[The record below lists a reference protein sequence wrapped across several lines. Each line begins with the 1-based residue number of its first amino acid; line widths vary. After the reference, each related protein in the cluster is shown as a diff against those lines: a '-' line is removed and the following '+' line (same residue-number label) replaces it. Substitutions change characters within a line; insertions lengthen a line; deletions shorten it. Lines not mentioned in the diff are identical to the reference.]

1 MADFFASC
9 PQEMSGVLELELQS
23 LGFHKTEKINSG
35 VYFETTWEGCYKAN
49 LYSRIASRV
58 YKPVL
63 EFIAYDPEQLY
74 SEIRKH
80 DFTKYIHTHQ
90 TIAID
95 SVINDCVLHDQRFVT
110 MKIKDAIVD
119 QFRDA
124 KGDRPNVDSKNA
136 DLRIHVKGT
145 KNTFWVALDT
155 SGSGLYQRGYRR
167 EVGEAP
173 IKENLAAG
181 LIELAGWDKKSTL
194 VDPMCGSGTFLIEAA
209 MMALNIAPGT
219 LRKKFGFQNWLNYK
233 EEVWDKLVTEALDAE
248 KESLDFNLYGYDID
262 RQVISKAKSNA
273 KLAGVDHVVQFKSET
288 IAVVKA
294 PEEKGM
300 MITNPPYGARIGE
313 EDNLKDVYR
322 DLGYT
327 MKNHFKNWDCWVLS
341 GNKDLILEMK
351 LKSSRRI
358 FVFNGPIECRFL
370 KYTMF

>member
-9 PQEMSGVLELELQS
+9 PQEMSGILENELKS
-23 LGFHKTEKINSG
+23 LGFDKTEKINSG

-49 LYSRIASRV
+49 LYSRIASRIF
-58 YKPVL
+58 KPVL
-63 EFIAYDPEQLY
+63 EFIAYDEDQLY
-74 SEIRKH
+74 REIGNH
-80 DFTKYIHTHQ
+80 DFTKYINPNQ
-90 TIAID
+90 TLAID
-95 SVINDCVLHDQRFVT
+95 TVINDCKLHDQRYVT

-119 QFRDA
+119 QFREK
-124 KGDRPNVDSKNA
+124 KGERPSIDSKNA

-181 LIELAGWDKKSTL
+181 LIEFTEWDKKSAL
-194 VDPMCGSGTFLIEAA
+194 VDPMCGSGTFVIEAA

-219 LRKKFGFQNWLNYK
+219 LRKRFGFQNWLNYK
-233 EEVWDKLVTEALDAE
+233 EEVWDKLVTEALDNE
-248 KESLDFNLYGYDID
+248 KEEIDFKIYGYDID
-262 RQVISKAKSNA
+262 RQVISKAKANA
-273 KLAGVDHVVQFKSET
+273 KLAGVDHIIEFKTET

-294 PEEKGM
+294 PAEKGIL
-300 MITNPPYGARIGE
+300 ITNPPYGARIGE

-327 MKNHFKNWDCWVLS
+327 LKNHFKNWNGWVLS

-370 KYTMF
+370 KYEMF

>member
-1 MADFFASC
+1 
-9 PQEMSGVLELELQS
+9 MSELLEKELNS
-23 LGFHKTEKINSG
+23 LGFDKTEKINSG

-49 LYSRIASRV
+49 LYSRIASRIF
-58 YKPVL
+58 KPVL
-63 EFIAYDPEQLY
+63 EFIAYDEEQLY
-74 SEIRKH
+74 REIGRH
-80 DFTKYIHTHQ
+80 DFTKYIKPSQ

-95 SVINDCVLHDQRFVT
+95 TVINDCKLHDQRFVT

-119 QFRDA
+119 QFRE
-124 KGDRPNVDSKNA
+124 KMGERPSIDGKNA
-136 DLRIHVKGT
+136 DLRINVKGT
-145 KNTFWVALDT
+145 KNKFWVALDT
-155 SGSGLYQRGYRR
+155 SGSGLYQRGYRK

-181 LIELAGWDKKSTL
+181 LIMMTEWDKCSPI

-219 LRKKFGFQNWLNYK
+219 LRTRFGFQNWLNYK
-233 EEVWDKLVTEALDAE
+233 KDVWDRLVTEALDSE
-248 KESLDFNLYGYDID
+248 KTELDFSFYGYDLD
-262 RQVISKAKSNA
+262 RQVISKAKVNA
-273 KLAGVDHVVQFKSET
+273 KLAGVDHVIKFQKET

-327 MKNHFKNWDCWVLS
+327 MKHHFKNWDCWILS

-351 LKSSRRI
+351 LKSSRR
-358 FVFNGPIECRFL
+358 VYVYNGPIECRFL
-370 KYTMF
+370 KYSMF

>member
-9 PQEMSGVLELELQS
+9 PKEMSELLEKELNS
-23 LGFHKTEKINSG
+23 LGFDKTEKINSG

-49 LYSRIASRV
+49 LYSRIASRIF
-58 YKPVL
+58 KPVL
-63 EFIAYDPEQLY
+63 EFIAYDEEQLY
-74 SEIRKH
+74 REIGRH
-80 DFTKYIHTHQ
+80 DFTKYIKPSQ

-95 SVINDCVLHDQRFVT
+95 TVINDCKLHDQRFVT

-119 QFRDA
+119 QFRE
-124 KGDRPNVDSKNA
+124 KMGERPSIDGKNA
-136 DLRIHVKGT
+136 DLRINVKGT
-145 KNTFWVALDT
+145 KNKFWVALDT
-155 SGSGLYQRGYRR
+155 SGSGLYQRGYRK

-181 LIELAGWDKKSTL
+181 LIMITEWDKCSPI

-219 LRKKFGFQNWLNYK
+219 LRTRFGFQNWLNYK
-233 EEVWDKLVTEALDAE
+233 KDVWDRLVTEALDSE
-248 KESLDFNLYGYDID
+248 KTELDFSFYGYDLD
-262 RQVISKAKSNA
+262 RQVISKAKVNA
-273 KLAGVDHVVQFKSET
+273 KLAGVDHVIKFQKET

-327 MKNHFKNWDCWVLS
+327 MKHHFKNWDCWILS

-351 LKSSRRI
+351 LKSSRR
-358 FVFNGPIECRFL
+358 VYVYNGPIECRFL
-370 KYTMF
+370 KYSMF

>member
-9 PQEMSGVLELELQS
+9 PKEMSELLEQELNS
-23 LGFHKTEKINSG
+23 LGFDKTEKINSG

-49 LYSRIASRV
+49 LYSRLASRIF
-58 YKPVL
+58 KPVL
-63 EFIAYDPEQLY
+63 EFIAYDEEQLY
-74 SEIRKH
+74 REIGNH
-80 DFTKYIHTHQ
+80 DFTKYIKPNQ

-95 SVINDCVLHDQRFVT
+95 TVIKECKLHDQRFVT

-119 QFRDA
+119 QFRE
-124 KGDRPNVDSKNA
+124 KTGERPSIDGKNA
-136 DLRIHVKGT
+136 DLRINVKGT
-145 KNTFWVALDT
+145 KNKFWVALDT
-155 SGSGLYQRGYRR
+155 SGSGLYQRGYRK

-181 LIELAGWDKKSTL
+181 LIMMTEWDKVSPI

-219 LRKKFGFQNWLNYK
+219 LRTRFGFQNWLNFK
-233 EEVWDKLVTEALDAE
+233 KDVWDRLVTESLDAE
-248 KESLDFNLYGYDID
+248 KEDLDFQLYGYDID
-262 RQVISKAKSNA
+262 RQVISKAKVNA
-273 KLAGVDHVVQFKSET
+273 KLAGVDHVIKFEKET
-288 IAVVKA
+288 VAVVKA
-294 PEEKGM
+294 PEEKGV

-327 MKNHFKNWDCWVLS
+327 MKHHFKNWDCWILS

-351 LKSSRRI
+351 LKSSRRVY
-358 FVFNGPIECRFL
+358 VFNGPIECRFL
-370 KYTMF
+370 KYSMF